1 MPDPGRRFTAR
12 RNDAPPG
19 GDVNP
24 EHCPELT
31 QEVKRADIPVLDQQV
46 AAEALQENIPVLEET
61 FTMFEKTIP
70 VLRRGGCSRWPDRGC
85 CRQSGITWES
95 RTRPGMTI

>member
-1 MPDPGRRFTAR
+1 MPDPKRRITAR

-46 AAEALQENIPVLEET
+46 AAEALQDNIPVLEET
-61 FTMFEKTIP
+61 FTMFEITIP
-70 VLRRGGCSRWPDRGC
+70 VFDEEAVPVGLTVDVAGKA
-85 CRQSGITWES
+85 E
-95 RTRPGMTI
+95 

>member
-46 AAEALQENIPVLEET
+46 AAEALQDNIPVLEET

-70 VLRRGGCSRWPDRGC
+70 VLDEEAVPVGLTVDVAGKA
-85 CRQSGITWES
+85 E
-95 RTRPGMTI
+95 

>member
-1 MPDPGRRFTAR
+1 MPDPERRFTAR

-46 AAEALQENIPVLEET
+46 AAEALQDNIPVLEET
-61 FTMFEKTIP
+61 FTMFEITIP
-70 VLRRGGCSRWPDRGC
+70 VFDEEAVPVGLTVDVAGKA
-85 CRQSGITWES
+85 E
-95 RTRPGMTI
+95 

>member
-1 MPDPGRRFTAR
+1 MPDSEHRFKAR

-19 GDVNP
+19 GDSKKIP

-31 QEVKRADIPVLDQQV
+31 QEVKHADIPVLDQQV
-46 AAEALQENIPVLEET
+46 TAQALQDNIPVLEET

-70 VLRRGGCSRWPDRGC
+70 VLDEEAVPVGLTVDVAGKA
-85 CRQSGITWES
+85 E
-95 RTRPGMTI
+95 

>member
-70 VLRRGGCSRWPDRGC
+70 VLDEEAVPVGLTVDVAGKA
-85 CRQSGITWES
+85 E
-95 RTRPGMTI
+95 

>member
-1 MPDPGRRFTAR
+1 MPDPKRRITAR

-19 GDVNP
+19 GDSKKIP

-31 QEVKRADIPVLDQQV
+31 QEVKHADIPVLAQQV
-46 AAEALQENIPVLEET
+46 AAEALQDNIPVLEET

-70 VLRRGGCSRWPDRGC
+70 VLDEEAVPVGLTVDVVGKA
-85 CRQSGITWES
+85 E
-95 RTRPGMTI
+95 

>member
-1 MPDPGRRFTAR
+1 MPDPGRRITAR

-46 AAEALQENIPVLEET
+46 AAEALQDNIPVLEET
-61 FTMFEKTIP
+61 FTMFEITIP
-70 VLRRGGCSRWPDRGC
+70 VFDEEAVPVGLTVDVAGKA
-85 CRQSGITWES
+85 E
-95 RTRPGMTI
+95 

>member
-1 MPDPGRRFTAR
+1 MPDPKRRITAR

-31 QEVKRADIPVLDQQV
+31 QEVKHADIPVLAQQV
-46 AAEALQENIPVLEET
+46 AAEALQDNIPVLEET

-70 VLRRGGCSRWPDRGC
+70 VLDEEAVPVGLTVDVAGKA
-85 CRQSGITWES
+85 E
-95 RTRPGMTI
+95 